1 MKTQKQL
8 KKVAPVKKV
17 KKVKKVAPVK
27 KVKKV
32 KKVAPVTVSEP
43 TLVSY
48 SIKMVIPTG
57 NYANIQPEIVV
68 KAGTIEEAH
77 SFIAPHMNKLW
88 KEYYL
93 ISERKAEVK
102 TPAPA
107 PVKAEVKTP
116 APVKAEVVT
125 APPVVEQPSPIAD
138 VALTKA
144 IQFIEGCM
152 SVEALDLVIKQV
164 AASVKL
170 TDENKKDL
178 LPILEKKSKE
188 LHK

>member
-8 KKVAPVKKV
+8 
-17 KKVKKVAPVK
+17 KKVAPVK

-107 PVKAEVKTP
+107 PVKAEV
-116 APVKAEVVT
+116 VT

>member
-8 KKVAPVKKV
+8 
-17 KKVKKVAPVK
+17 KKVAPVK

-116 APVKAEVVT
+116 APAPVKAEVVT